1 MHKIGA
7 MNPPDLLSTTQVC
20 EVVGFDRSTLSRWI
34 KDGTA
39 VPALRLPGKTGAYL
53 FTRAETERLAT
64 VYAERTAA

>member
-1 MHKIGA
+1 